1 MKNNWK
7 EEFKALFNSYGEDER
22 YADLFYDFIE
32 SLLAEQKKELLDLVE
47 KEVEKMVVNT
57 PNEVVL
63 LNKELPSTLQTNYYN
78 QAVGYV
84 DAVEDI
90 STIINNLR
98 V

>member
-1 MKNNWK
+1 MNLNTMNNDLKNFLEKYHDN
-7 EEFKALFNSYGEDER
+7 EIFSDYQLGEIQ
-22 YADLFYDFIE
+22 YVIIP
-32 SLLAEQKKELLDLVE
+32 KVLDLVE

-84 DAVEDI
+84 DAVNDI
-90 STIINNLR
+90 STIIKNLR